1 MLKSVQ
7 TAFINRISR
16 HVSLTDEERDALP
29 KLAGASVSRSKRA
42 SVFAADRPDERIAIV
57 RSGWAVSRVRS
68 GGDLTTITQI
78 FMAGDVIGLSDLGFD
93 TPPHETT
100 MQTDGTVHLISRR
113 ALRDFGVQHP
123 RLFGLLLSLTSLDA
137 TAMNDRLHAITR
149 FTAEDR
155 LMHFLLTVKAKS
167 DQIRDHA
174 SDRFPL
180 PLSQK
185 EIGDALG
192 LTDIYVN
199 RLLRSLQ
206 KAGHLTLNRPN
217 VRINDRAYWEQKLQF
232 HDRFADVSFDW
243 AC

>member
-1 MLKSVQ
+1 MLKSAQ
-7 TAFINRISR
+7 TAFTNRICR
-16 HVSLTDEERDALP
+16 HVTLSDAEQDAL
-29 KLAGASVSRSKRA
+29 LQLEGASVSRSKRDN
-42 SVFAADRPDERIAIV
+42 VFSADRPDDRIAII

-68 GGDLTTITQI
+68 KGDLTTITQI
-78 FMAGDVIGLSDLGFD
+78 YMAGDIVGLSDLGFSRTTHD
-93 TPPHETT
+93 TT
-100 MQTDGTVHLISRR
+100 MQTDGTVNLLSRR
-113 ALRDFGVQHP
+113 ALREFGEKHP
-123 RLFGLLLSLTSLDA
+123 RLFALLLSLSSLDA

-149 FTAEDR
+149 YTAEDR

-167 DQIRDHA
+167 DQISDHA

-206 KAGHLTLNRPN
+206 KSGQLTLNRPN
-217 VRINDRAYWEQKLQF
+217 VRINDRARWEEKLGF
-232 HDRFADVSFDW
+232 RDRYADLDLSW
-243 AC
+243 AG

>member
-1 MLKSVQ
+1 MLKPVQ
-7 TAFINRISR
+7 TAFINRIAR
-16 HVSLTDEERDALP
+16 HVTLTEDEREALSQLEGP
-29 KLAGASVSRSKRA
+29 SVSRSKREG
-42 SVFAADRPDERIAIV
+42 VFTEDRPDDRIAIV

-78 FMAGDVIGLSDLGFD
+78 FMAGDLIGLSDLGFD
-93 TPPHETT
+93 SPPHETT
-100 MQTDGTVHLISRR
+100 MQTDGTVHLVSRR
-113 ALRDFGVQHP
+113 ALRDFGARHP
-123 RLFGLLLSLTSLDA
+123 RLFGLLLSLSSLDA

-167 DQIRDHA
+167 DQISDHA

-206 KAGHLTLNRPN
+206 KSEHLVLNRPN
-217 VRINDRAYWEQKLQF
+217 VRIIDRAYWEQKLQF
-232 HDRFADVSFDW
+232 QDRFADVDFAW

>member
-16 HVSLTDEERDALP
+16 HVSLTDDEREALS
-29 KLAGASVSRSKRA
+29 KLEGPSVSRSKREN
-42 SVFAADRPDERIAIV
+42 VFSGDRPDDRIAIV

-68 GGDLTTITQI
+68 GSDLTTITQI
-78 FMAGDVIGLSDLGFD
+78 YMAGDLIGLSELGFD

-100 MQTDGTVHLISRR
+100 MQTDGTVHLVSRR
-113 ALRDFGVQHP
+113 ALRDFGVHHP
-123 RLFGLLLSLTSLDA
+123 RLFGLLLSLSSLDSA
-137 TAMNDRLHAITR
+137 AMNDRLHAITR

-155 LMHFLLTVKAKS
+155 LMHFLLTIKSKS
-167 DQIRDHA
+167 DQISDHT

-206 KAGHLTLNRPN
+206 KSGHLTLNRPN
-217 VRINDRAYWEQKLQF
+217 VRINDRGYWERKLTF
-232 HDRFADVSFDW
+232 HDRFADVDFAW